1 MMHLLLREHVAAL
14 LRHKGH
20 GFEFGIRKGVEVA
33 NVFPSQANV
42 KEQNILNFNNL
53 KSILNRILST
63 TICRI
68 VTNFSASQN

>member
-1 MMHLLLREHVAAL
+1 MLLPYMP

-20 GFEFGIRKGVEVA
+20 EFEFEFGIRKGVEVA

-68 VTNFSASQN
+68 VPNFSASQN

>member
-20 GFEFGIRKGVEVA
+20 EFEFGIRKGVEVA

-68 VTNFSASQN
+68 VPNFSASQN

>member
-1 MMHLLLREHVAAL
+1 MLLPYMP

-20 GFEFGIRKGVEVA
+20 EFEFGIRKGVEVA

-53 KSILNRILST
+53 KRILNRILIT

-68 VTNFSASQN
+68 VPNFSASQN